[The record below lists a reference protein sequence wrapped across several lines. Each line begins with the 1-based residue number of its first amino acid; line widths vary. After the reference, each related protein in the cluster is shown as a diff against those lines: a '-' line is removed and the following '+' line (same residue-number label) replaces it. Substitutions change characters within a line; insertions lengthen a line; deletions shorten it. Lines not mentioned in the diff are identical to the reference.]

1 MPQYPSEAL
10 CRRILEANAATISV
24 QKEALAVRRLQ
35 TILGAALRLSA
46 ESGFHAMSLRA
57 LSREAGVSM
66 GGLYAYFDSKTTLLR
81 MILQAVTRAVEET
94 LSAPPEGLAA
104 DPAAQLDWLIESHIR
119 LTESMLPWFTFAFM
133 EAKSFPRDLRRMA
146 TDSEAL
152 TERYIAEICTRAVAA
167 GQFRADLSP
176 IVPTLVKP
184 LLQDWYVKRTKYRRR
199 GITIEAYIATVQDS
213 VRRICR

>member
-1 MPQYPSEAL
+1 MPQMPSETL
-10 CRRILEANAATISV
+10 CRSILEANAATISV
-24 QKEALAVRRLQ
+24 RKEALAVRRLQ

-46 ESGFHAMSLRA
+46 ERGFHAMSLRA
-57 LSREAGVSM
+57 LSQEAGVSM
-66 GGLYAYFDSKTTLLR
+66 GGLYAYFDSKSTLLR

-94 LSAPPEGLAA
+94 LAQPPEGIAE
-104 DPAAQLDWLIESHIR
+104 DPVAHLDWLIDAHIR
-119 LTESMLPWFTFAFM
+119 LTEEMLPWFTFAFM

-146 TDSEAL
+146 TDSEAM
-152 TERYIAEICTRAVAA
+152 TEGYIAQIIERAVAQ

-176 IVPTLVKP
+176 IVSALVKP

-199 GITIEAYIATVQDS
+199 GISIDAYIATVQDS